1 MVCKDLRDEIFEA
14 ALSGAAPAENVKTH
28 ISTCAACESEY
39 QSLRSTMNVLDTWTA
54 PEPSPY
60 FDVRLRA
67 RLREVKE
74 QEQHGRFAQWME
86 KIGLRPLSWKPVAAA
101 TFALMMAVGGGL
113 YVAGPTDMGTKNTA
127 QVACPVVDL
136 QALDQNQ
143 QVLNELQDLE
153 NNDDSSSSA
162 QAPVSE

>member
-1 MVCKDLRDEIFEA
+1 MVCKDLKDEIFEA

-74 QEQHGRFAQWME
+74 QEQHGRFARWIE
-86 KIGLRPLSWKPVAAA
+86 KLGLRPISWKPVAAA

-113 YVAGPTDMGTKNTA
+113 YVAGPSGTIPGHSTVQA
-127 QVACPVVDL
+127 ACPVVDL
-136 QALDQNQ
+136 QALDKNQ
-143 QVLNELQDLE
+143 QVLNELQELD
-153 NNDDSSSSA
+153 DDSSTSG
-162 QAPVSE
+162 QTQVNE

>member
-1 MVCKDLRDEIFEA
+1 MVCKDLKDEIFEA
-14 ALSGAAPAENVKTH
+14 ALSGAAPAENIKTH

-74 QEQHGRFAQWME
+74 KEQHGRFAQWME
-86 KIGLRPLSWKPVAAA
+86 KLGLSPFSWKPLAAA

-113 YVAGPTDMGTKNTA
+113 YVAGPSGMVSTHPTVEA
-127 QVACPVVDL
+127 ACPVVDL
-136 QALDQNQ
+136 QALDKNQ

-153 NNDDSSSSA
+153 DDGSNRS
-162 QAPVSE
+162 QTQIDE